1 MRLVGVGQGD
11 SIRRWP
17 GAQTPAHPPIA
28 APDASETARIDA
40 LRGYD
45 VLDTAPE
52 PVFDQIAALA
62 ADLFDTPVALVTLL
76 DAERQ
81 WVKARF
87 GTEAGETPRAW
98 AFCNHVVAAG
108 LGGVLVV
115 EDAHLDLR
123 FADNPLVTQDG
134 GVRFYAGAPLI
145 SPDGHGLGALCV
157 IDVVPRSAPPPRM
170 LERLRVLAGIV
181 VDELELRRANRA
193 LAQRREQLERAETA
207 IADSEARY
215 RQLAEHS
222 SDLTVRLDL
231 SDARQIIT
239 YASPGCRRLGWAPE
253 DIIGRSR
260 AEFIHPDDLNRP
272 QKSGE
277 ALAQGATLSRQDD
290 REFRIRT
297 ATGDYVWMEAIR
309 SIVRNDR
316 GEPVEAITVMRDIGE
331 RRAAQTALADSERRF
346 RKLAENASD
355 AVVETNAQGVLTY
368 VSPSILSLSGFAPE
382 ELIGRSTM
390 DLVHPDDRDRI
401 VGMARAWLSGQ
412 SAVPPEGDVFRLLH
426 KDGSVRWMEGR
437 PTLLTDPRTGRPS
450 GIADMFRDVTA
461 RVAAEQAQAES
472 DARYRLVTEA
482 SRDLI
487 LKYELDGGV
496 VYASSAARQFGY
508 EPEQLIGVNGYE
520 LIHPDDREHGAAV
533 LADLLRD
540 DGQAD
545 PTLLREHRLR
555 RADGSWV
562 WMEGNPAVV
571 RDAAGRPVAIVNSL
585 RDISARK
592 AMEAVLEASE
602 ARYRG
607 LAEASPDMIIECD
620 LDGSIV
626 YASPACQTMSG
637 VAPEALIGRNAFALI
652 HPDDSVGGQ
661 AIARRIIDSSGAV
674 TPAYVTFRTRHAS
687 GRLVWMETKPA
698 PIFDPATGAVSGFI
712 NVIRDITDRIALEAE
727 LEAAREAAE
736 AAAAV
741 KGDFLANMTHELRT
755 PLNAIIGFSGLLQR
769 SITLSPGD
777 ARQVALISDASQTLL
792 GVVND
797 VLDFSK
803 LEAGA
808 MELDAHAFDPRHLA
822 ESTAALLSG
831 QADAKGLTLSVVAEG
846 VQGPLLGDGARLR
859 QVLLNF
865 VSNAIK
871 FTPRGEVRILVSQSV
886 VGDRRRLRI
895 EVRDSGIGVPPDQ
908 VDAIFGRFTQADASV
923 SRQHGGTG
931 LGLAICKRI
940 IEALDGQIGVASQTG
955 QGSTFWFEVTMP
967 PAEASSLHAVE
978 SREPTVMAPALRLL
992 VVEDNAVNRE
1002 LICALLSPFDLRID
1016 TADDGVAAV
1025 EAASRGAFD
1034 VILMDVQMPNMDGL
1048 TATRRI
1054 RAAEAGDTHTP
1065 IIAMTANVLPEQVA
1079 RCLDAGMDDHLGKPI
1094 NPLQLLE
1101 TLARW
1106 STPADAT
1113 V

>member
-1 MRLVGVGQGD
+1 
-11 SIRRWP
+11 
-17 GAQTPAHPPIA
+17 
-28 APDASETARIDA
+28 
-40 LRGYD
+40 
-45 VLDTAPE
+45 
-52 PVFDQIAALA
+52 
-62 ADLFDTPVALVTLL
+62 
-76 DAERQ
+76 
-81 WVKARF
+81 
-87 GTEAGETPRAW
+87 
-98 AFCNHVVAAG
+98 
-108 LGGVLVV
+108 
-115 EDAHLDLR
+115 
-123 FADNPLVTQDG
+123 
-134 GVRFYAGAPLI
+134 
-145 SPDGHGLGALCV
+145 
-157 IDVVPRSAPPPRM
+157 
-170 LERLRVLAGIV
+170 
-181 VDELELRRANRA
+181 
-193 LAQRREQLERAETA
+193 
-207 IADSEARY
+207 
-215 RQLAEHS
+215 
-222 SDLTVRLDL
+222 
-231 SDARQIIT
+231 
-239 YASPGCRRLGWAPE
+239 
-253 DIIGRSR
+253 
-260 AEFIHPDDLNRP
+260 
-272 QKSGE
+272 
-277 ALAQGATLSRQDD
+277 
-290 REFRIRT
+290 
-297 ATGDYVWMEAIR
+297 MEAIR

-382 ELIGRSTM
+382 ELIGRPTL

-401 VGMARAWLSGQ
+401 VAIAMDWLSGRG
-412 SAVPPEGDVFRLLH
+412 AGPPEGNLFRLLH

-437 PTLLTDPRTGRPS
+437 PTLLVDPHTGRPS

-461 RVAAEQAQAES
+461 RVVAEQAQAES
-472 DARYRLVTEA
+472 EARYRLVTEA
-482 SRDLI
+482 SRDLV
-487 LKYELDGGV
+487 LKYELGGNV

-508 EPEQLIGVNGYE
+508 EPQQLIGVNGYD

-540 DGQAD
+540 DGQLD

-585 RDISARK
+585 RDTTARK

-661 AIARRIIDSSGAV
+661 AIARQIINSSGAV

-736 AAAAV
+736 AAAAA
-741 KGDFLANMTHELRT
+741 KADFLANMTHELRT
-755 PLNAIIGFSGLLQR
+755 PLNAIIGFSGLLKG
-769 SITLSPGD
+769 SAD
-777 ARQVALISDASQTLL
+777 ARPRRRPPGGLISDASQTLL

-808 MELDAHAFDPRHLA
+808 MELDAHPFDPRHRGRIDRRP
-822 ESTAALLSG
+822 ALRPSG
-831 QADAKGLTLSVVAEG
+831 R
-846 VQGPLLGDGARLR
+846 QGPDAVGGGRRRAGPAARRRRPPAPGAAELRLQR
-859 QVLLNF
+859 HQVHP
-865 VSNAIK
+865 
-871 FTPRGEVRILVSQSV
+871 PRRGAHLVSQSL

-908 VDAIFGRFTQADASV
+908 VDSIFDRFTQADASV
-923 SRQHGGTG
+923 SRQYGGTG

-940 IEALDGQIGVASQTG
+940 IEALGGQIGVASPTG

-967 PAEASSLHAVE
+967 PGRGQADAAKPSAS
-978 SREPTVMAPALRLL
+978 RRPWIQPLRLL
-992 VVEDNAVNRE
+992 VVDDNAVNRE

-1016 TADDGVAAV
+1016 TAVDGVEAV
-1025 EAASRGAFD
+1025 EAAPATRLRRDPDGRADAEHGRPDRHPPHPRRRSRRGAHTD
-1034 VILMDVQMPNMDGL
+1034 HRHDRQCAARTGGALPG
-1048 TATRRI
+1048 RRHG
-1054 RAAEAGDTHTP
+1054 RPPGQADQPAPAAGNPGAL
-1065 IIAMTANVLPEQVA
+1065 V
-1079 RCLDAGMDDHLGKPI
+1079 DAGRRNGLGIADGQPR
-1094 NPLQLLE
+1094 QLA
-1101 TLARW
+1101 ARFCIQAF
-1106 STPADAT
+1106 TPSA
-1113 V
+1113 